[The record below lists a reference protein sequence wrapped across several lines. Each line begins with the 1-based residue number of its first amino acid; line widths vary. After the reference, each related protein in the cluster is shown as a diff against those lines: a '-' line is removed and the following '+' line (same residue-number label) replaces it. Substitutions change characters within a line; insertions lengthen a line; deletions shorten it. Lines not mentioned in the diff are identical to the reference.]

1 MARLS
6 ASEHSAPA
14 LTRETEH
21 VTGGSRQL
29 AAVRRARHNRAGG
42 GGFELAN
49 RKPSV
54 AIAWILAIFFIPVL
68 GIAFFLLTGFGKL
81 PRKRRERQREV
92 CEATLARTDGLDQV
106 SHREEWPSWL
116 ASMVT

>member
-1 MARLS
+1 MSQAVLVS
-6 ASEHSAPA
+6 W
-14 LTRETEH
+14 L
-21 VTGGSRQL
+21 
-29 AAVRRARHNRAGG
+29 AVRRARHNRAGG

-92 CEATLARTDGLDQV
+92 CEATLARTDGWIRSV
-106 SHREEWPSWL
+106 IARNGRAGWRRW
-116 ASMVT
+116 